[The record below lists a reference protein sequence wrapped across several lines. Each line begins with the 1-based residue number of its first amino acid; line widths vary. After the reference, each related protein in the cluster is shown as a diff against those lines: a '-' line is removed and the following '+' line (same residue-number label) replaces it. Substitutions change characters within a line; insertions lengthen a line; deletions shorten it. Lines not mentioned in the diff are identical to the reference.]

1 MNEDASAFKD
11 ALENLNTPKSTSRS
25 ILIGILSTEN
35 HCCCDKQPLLNI
47 PLDHTLVGELH
58 LMLHVEDILIGNLVW
73 EFLDWNKYD
82 HLHSKKGNS
91 KRVTIRVIR
100 SCGVSFDVRDQRNA
114 DGKASGKQDWT
125 SLLGK
130 DKKFHLADLPSKLNS
145 ILRPETVSAVVEVWT
160 EFLEISKVVNSWHPE
175 KE

>member
-1 MNEDASAFKD
+1 MNDDARAFKD
-11 ALENLNTPKSTSRS
+11 ALENLNTPKGTSRS
-25 ILIGILSTEN
+25 ILIGILSREN

-58 LMLHVEDILIGNLVW
+58 LMLHLEDILIANLVW

-82 HLHSKKGNS
+82 HFDSKKGNS

-114 DGKASGKQDWT
+114 DGKAS
-125 SLLGK
+125 
-130 DKKFHLADLPSKLNS
+130 DLPSKLNS